1 MAIILRT
8 TKGTALTHS
17 ELDANFTDITSSMVH
32 SGSLSGTTL
41 TLHKSG
47 SQYDIDLSGLGGSGG
62 ISLGD
67 LSVSLGAASESG
79 SLSYNN
85 GTGVFTFNPAD
96 LSGLGGGS
104 SFDISAASDGE
115 LLFRTSATSADGK
128 HVKQYYANGSYGKGI
143 TIGYTHSSNAGL
155 NIYETSNDPQGY
167 SEDHIILSDSSGS
180 DLIIRNG
187 GKEAGD
193 GYIFLKV
200 DEPGLNGDAVNV
212 AKLGGPDKSVYLYHS
227 GSNVFY
233 TDYIGASESVII
245 PAPLSA
251 SSDVYLSGLSN
262 TSKPHIVGYDAAT
275 GQLTYYSTG
284 SFGSGGG
291 STDYVSGVSLN
302 GTTLEFT
309 GVGSA
314 FGSGVDLSSLS
325 GGSTDITA
333 LNNFTGSIQTE
344 VSSLTSAT
352 SSYVTSGSY
361 NNGNSTITLYSED
374 TNYTLDLS
382 GLSGGGAVNGTASL
396 SYDNIP
402 VNETVN
408 DVWYFAANNRGV
420 ATDTPTGFTPS
431 TTQITIAASSST
443 DAYYYD
449 NFNSAVVGDGLL
461 VSDNVNLVRYTVDG
475 VAVNENLFSS
485 YSTSSLSDLS
495 YINTT
500 VVPWYPI
507 YMEDLDKIYIP
518 SASNDATP
526 STVGAYTASNPQ
538 SPSEKVNSGFSYGNW
553 FGRALSISSSFFM
566 TNKADGTS
574 TIVLRSNTQSEVSTT
589 VSIGNSPSPLAYDGK
604 SVALIGK
611 PHDAKLALI
620 AVDFSVPSSPTIS
633 RQSDYQSYFTGS
645 FGREDFQ
652 VIDAAYDSTLDKF
665 FVASTDYL
673 AVTELAIAQMTGSS
687 DTSLG
692 IGAPAEDYWISPIAI
707 GDPFIGRSSAATD
720 SNARTIGLNE
730 STSTIYTYNKGD
742 YRPSDQ
748 RDASIIAFDYS
759 GAGTFNEVITLPSA
773 SYGHVPISVLGLS
786 YIQRGYGGL
795 LYSEA
800 NNTIVVGTY
809 DHATTTPKVRVYDA
823 ASPYSLLQVIEGVW
837 MNTACNITSEGNI
850 VFVDGITR
858 DGVALIPNAGDSK
871 TFTYTVSKYDYDPN
885 TTIDLAEDANVYV
898 KLQTKEIASTTVNTG
913 SFYYSSSVS
922 NNTITFTQGDG
933 TTETLTVDTGSS
945 GIALTDLSVA
955 LGAAAESGSLSYNSG
970 TGVFTFNPADLS
982 GLGGGVST
990 DTGSFY
996 ISSSVVNNTITFT
1009 QGDGTTETLTVD
1021 TGSVGISLG
1030 ALSVTTGT
1038 ASESASLS
1046 YNNGT
1051 GVFTFNPADLSGLG
1065 GGGSTDTGSFYI
1077 SSSVTNNTIT
1087 FTQGDGTTETLTV
1100 DTGSDGIS
1108 LGDLS
1113 ISLGAAAE
1121 SGSLSYNDATGVFTF
1136 NPADLSGLGAGGA
1149 ASNTFATMSVGGT
1162 NLIAD
1167 STTDTLTIDTGNLI
1181 SASANPATDTYTF
1194 NVLPSPQFLTKKEGE
1209 TGVSAGQGVNN
1220 TTPIILTWTDQGP
1233 DHTAKS
1239 NTYWD
1244 INNANDT
1251 TYEYDRSLYQY
1262 VKIKEEGMYEIEY
1275 QLYIQGTSSSGSY
1288 GLVSLHRVDNTLTT
1302 VDQIQSRTLV
1312 GGFQG
1317 IYSDEVEY
1325 GKVYYYIPQSAI
1337 DQDESYIIMKLQGGA
1352 TMNGTLTVG
1361 GGTST
1366 NQNSTFWR
1374 FRKIEDVGTAR

>member
-1 MAIILRT
+1 MAINLRT
-8 TKGTALTHS
+8 VKGIALTHA

-32 SGSLSGTTL
+32 SGSISGTTL
-41 TLHKSG
+41 TLHRSG
-47 SQYDIDLSGLGGSGG
+47 SQYDIDLSGLGGGASTPTGSFLTSGSFDENLSEITLYSEDGDYTLDLSSLGG
-62 ISLGD
+62 ISLGA
-67 LSVSLGAASESG
+67 LSVTEGAASESG
-79 SLSYNN
+79 SLSYNS

-96 LSGLGGGS
+96 LSGLGGGGS
-104 SFDISAASDGE
+104 SFDVSAAADGE
-115 LLFRTSATSADGK
+115 ILFRTSATSADGK
-128 HVKQYYANGSYGKGI
+128 HVKQYYDNGSYGKGL
-143 TIGYTHSSNAGL
+143 TIGYTHSKNAGL

-200 DEPGLNGDAVNV
+200 DELGASGTAFNV

-227 GSNVFY
+227 GSNVFR
-233 TDYIGASESVII
+233 TEYIGSEASVII
-245 PAPLSA
+245 SG
-251 SSDVYLSGLSN
+251 SISGSNDVFFSGLPN
-262 TSKPHIVGYDAAT
+262 TSKPHIVGYDTAT

-291 STDYVSGVSLN
+291 STDYVSGVTLN

-314 FGSGVDLSSLS
+314 FGSGVDLSTLA

-333 LNNFTGSIQTE
+333 LNNFTSSIQSE
-344 VSSLTSAT
+344 VDSLQSVTG
-352 SSYVTSGSY
+352 SYLTSGSY
-361 NNGNSTITLYSED
+361 NNGNSTITLYSGD
-374 TNYTLDLS
+374 TNYSIDLS

-431 TTQITIAASSST
+431 TTQVTIAASSSN
-443 DAYYYD
+443 DVYYYD
-449 NFNSAVVGDGLL
+449 NFNSAVVGDGLI
-461 VSDNVNLVRYTVDG
+461 VSDNTNLVRYTIDG
-475 VAVNENLFSS
+475 IAVNENLFSS
-485 YSTSSLSDLS
+485 YSTSSLSDLAYPS
-495 YINTT
+495 NTE
-500 VVPWYPI
+500 VPWYPI
-507 YMEDLDKIYIP
+507 YMEDIDNIYIL
-518 SASNDATP
+518 SASNDTTP
-526 STVGAYTASNPQ
+526 STIGAYTASNPQ
-538 SPSEKVNSGFSYGNW
+538 SPSEKVNNGFSYTNW
-553 FGRALSISSSFFM
+553 YGRALSISSSFFV

-574 TIVLRSNTQSEVSTT
+574 TLVLRSNTQSQVDTA
-589 VSIGNSPSPLAYDGK
+589 IGFGNGNMPVAFDGK
-604 SVALIGK
+604 GK
-611 PHDAKLALI
+611 LLAAKVHAGQLSI
-620 AVDFSVPSSPTIS
+620 TDVDLSIPGSPTIHTVGQF
-633 RQSDYQSYFTGS
+633 QSSFSGS
-645 FGREDFQ
+645 FGNEPFLF
-652 VIDAAYDSTLDKF
+652 IDGAYDSNLDKF
-665 FVASTDYL
+665 FIASTDYL
-673 AVTELAIAQMTGSS
+673 DATELAIAQMTGSS
-687 DTSLG
+687 VTGDAG
-692 IGAPAEDYWISPIAI
+692 IYVPAEDYWISSIAI
-707 GDPFIGRSSAATD
+707 GDPFIGRSSTAID
-720 SNARTIGLNE
+720 LNARTIGLNA
-730 STSTIYTYNKGD
+730 STSTIYVYNKGD

-759 GAGTFNEVITLPSA
+759 GAGTFNEVITMPSA
-773 SYGHVPISVLGLS
+773 SYGHVPLSVLSTS

-809 DHATTTPKVRVYDA
+809 DNNAGTPKVRVYDA

-837 MNTACNITSEGNI
+837 MNTACNITNEGNI
-850 VFVDGITR
+850 VFIDGITLQ
-858 DGVALIPNAGDSK
+858 GIVLTPNAGDSK

-885 TTIDLAEDANVYV
+885 TTIDLNEDNNVYV

-913 SFYYSSSVS
+913 SFYISSSVS

-982 GLGGGVST
+982 GLGGGST

-996 ISSSVVNNTITFT
+996 ISSSVSNNTITFT
-1009 QGDGTTETLTVD
+1009 QGDGTTESLTVD
-1021 TGSVGISLG
+1021 TGSAGISLED
-1030 ALSVTTGT
+1030 LSVSLG
-1038 ASESASLS
+1038 AAAESGSLS

-1065 GGGSTDTGSFYI
+1065 GGSTDTGSLMVTG
-1077 SSSVTNNTIT
+1077 SVTNNTIT
-1087 FTQGDGTTETLTV
+1087 FTKGDGTTFSLTV
-1100 DTGSDGIS
+1100 DTGSAS
-1108 LGDLS
+1108 
-1113 ISLGAAAE
+1113 
-1121 SGSLSYNDATGVFTF
+1121 
-1136 NPADLSGLGAGGA
+1136 GGA

-1167 STTDTLTIDTGNLI
+1167 STTDTLTIETGNLI

-1209 TGVSAGQGVNN
+1209 TGVSAGQGVFN

-1233 DHTAKS
+1233 DHTANS

-1275 QLYIQGTSSSGSY
+1275 QLHIQGTNSSGSY
-1288 GLVSLHRVDNTLTT
+1288 GIVSLHRVNNTLTT
-1302 VDQIQSRTLV
+1302 VDLIQSRQIV

-1317 IYSDEVEY
+1317 LYSDEVEY
-1325 GKVYYYIPQSAI
+1325 SKVYYYVPQTAI
-1337 DQDESYIIMKLQGGA
+1337 DQDEAYILMKLQGGA
-1352 TMNGTLTVG
+1352 SISGTLTVG
-1361 GGTST
+1361 GFSST